1 MKRASRC
8 GAHARKVRMQA
19 APSDSEK
26 SRLDGDFQ
34 GSTCEARFDF
44 ELNPFNEDVVEFFA
58 EIGNAIE
65 ARQFKPFQTISRK
78 IQQRLERR
86 VCAAHGS
93 ALPGLSS
100 PQRGRQGRDGGIE
113 GTCRDS
119 TAVAVLEEKH
129 LASCPTRVRG
139 ISATLSASQPEKKSD
154 GSCGVICN
162 WKRRAKYSA
171 YQTSDAK
178 YLSLNGVA

>member
-1 MKRASRC
+1 
-8 GAHARKVRMQA
+8 MQA

-65 ARQFKPFQTISRK
+65 ARKFKAFQAILRK
-78 IQQRLERR
+78 LQQKFERR

-93 ALPGLSS
+93 VLPGLSS
-100 PQRGRQGRDGGIE
+100 PQRGRQGWDG
-113 GTCRDS
+113 
-119 TAVAVLEEKH
+119 
-129 LASCPTRVRG
+129 
-139 ISATLSASQPEKKSD
+139 
-154 GSCGVICN
+154 N
-162 WKRRAKYSA
+162 M
-171 YQTSDAK
+171 
-178 YLSLNGVA
+178 